1 MLPWQEKR
9 DILVKTEAETDP
21 SLGEDPNNRSAQTL
35 LRYGTINLNKPKG
48 PTSHL
53 AVAYI
58 KDILHIPKAGH
69 GGSLDPA
76 VTGVLPVA
84 TDRATRIM
92 RSLLSAGKE
101 YICLMHLHGEIPEA
115 QIRKAAEEF
124 KGTITQLPP
133 VKSAVKRRL
142 RQRNIYYLD
151 FLEINKR
158 DILFRMGCQAGTY
171 VRKVCHDFGLKL
183 KVGAH
188 MAELVRTKAGPFT
201 EDNWVTLQDLEDAYA
216 YYQEGNETFLR
227 HCIKPPEWGVRHLP
241 HIWIQDKAVDT
252 ICHGATLKV
261 PGIVRLHDHIEPD
274 QLVAVM
280 TLKNEL
286 VCIGKSTMTSKRL
299 LEETKGVA
307 VKTDV
312 VLLPPVT
319 YKKV

>member
-1 MLPWQEKR
+1 MLPWQEQR
-9 DILVKTEAETDP
+9 TILTKTEAETDP
-21 SLGEDPNNRSAQTL
+21 SLGEDPNNRPAETL
-35 LRYGTINLNKPKG
+35 LQYGVINLNKPKG

-53 AVAYI
+53 TVAYI
-58 KDILHIPKAGH
+58 KDILHILKAGH

-84 TDRATRIM
+84 TGRATRIM

-101 YICLMHLHGEIPEA
+101 YICLMHLHGEVPEDE
-115 QIRKAAEEF
+115 IRKAAEEF
-124 KGTITQLPP
+124 KGKITQLPP

-151 FLEINKR
+151 FLDIDGR
-158 DILFRMGCQAGTY
+158 DILFRIGCQAGTY
-171 VRKVCHDFGLKL
+171 VRKVCHDLGLKL
-183 KVGAH
+183 NVGAH

-201 EDNWVTLQDLEDAYA
+201 EEDWVTLQDLEDAYA
-216 YYQEGNETFLR
+216 YHQEGNDTFLR

-241 HIWIQDKAVDT
+241 HIWIHDKAVDT

-261 PGIVRLHDHIEPD
+261 PGIITLHNKIEPD

-286 VCIGKSTMTSKRL
+286 VCIGRATMTSEQL
-299 LEETKGVA
+299 LKSDKGVA
-307 VKTDV
+307 VKTDA
-312 VLLPPVT
+312 VLMQPGT